1 METLLRDLRYG
12 MRGLLKRPGFTV
24 IVVLTLALGIGANTA
39 IFSVVNAV
47 LLRPLPFTDSSR
59 LVALG
64 QTYPSDRAGLTQ
76 FSFRNFVDLRDRS
89 KSFERIGAYYNTNLT
104 ITGQGAATRLRAAV
118 VTADLFPLLGAT
130 PALGRVFLPA
140 EDQKGGGT
148 PVVLSYESWQR
159 YLGGDPAAIGRSI
172 TLDNKTFTIIGVM
185 PAKFDFPIR
194 PQPTEV
200 WISTALDYESTN
212 EGSIMVA
219 RGYRGWRV
227 IGRLRSEATLA
238 QAQAE
243 LDVIGANLAAQFP
256 GENENM
262 GLRAVSLLESLV
274 GNLRTTLLLILGAVG
289 VVLLIACA
297 NVANLLLERAVTRQ
311 REITVRLALGASRW
325 RITRQHLTESLMLS
339 FAGSVV
345 GVLFAIWG
353 TDLIVSLSPEGI
365 ARIAETR
372 LDLNVLA
379 FTAAISVLTGILF
392 GLAPALAVSST
403 RLAEALKEGGR
414 SAAGGLRTNR
424 TRGFVVVA
432 EIAMAVVLL
441 VAAGLLIQSLV
452 RLQQVPL
459 GFEPRNVLTMSVAI
473 SSDGS
478 DGPARI
484 ADFYR
489 QVTERVKTVP
499 GVIDAS
505 VVSQLPLSG
514 SGAITG
520 LQIEG
525 RSEDRSDD
533 GMGLLHSVG
542 PDYFRLMGIPV
553 LKGREITV
561 RDDAKSTPVLIIN
574 ETLARRFFPGED
586 PLGKRIMPS
595 FSMNGPHVMREI
607 VGVVGDVKHKGPQA
621 EAVPEFYF
629 AQSQMPM
636 PGLTLVLRTT
646 GDPRSIVGAVRSEIQ
661 SIDKNAP
668 VYLVRTAEEYFARS
682 VQYPRFNMLLLSAFA
697 GVALI
702 LTIIGL
708 YGVISCSV
716 SQATH
721 EIGIHVALGAQ
732 TSDVLKMVIGQ
743 GMVLTLTGVAI
754 GLAAAFGLTRLMSGL
769 LFGIRAND
777 PVTFVE
783 VSLLIVVVAIA
794 ACLIP
799 ARRAAKVDPLVALR
813 YE

>member
-12 MRGLLKRPGFTV
+12 MRGLLKRPGFTA

-47 LLRPLPFTDSSR
+47 LLRPLPFADSTR

-64 QTYPSDRAGLTQ
+64 QTYPSDRAALTQ
-76 FSFRNFVDLRDRS
+76 FSFRNFADFRDQS
-89 KSFERIGAYYNTNLT
+89 KSFERLAAYYNTNLT
-104 ITGQGAATRLRAAV
+104 ITGQGPAMRLRAAV

-130 PALGRVFLPA
+130 PALGRVFQPA

-148 PVVLSYESWQR
+148 PVVLSYECWQR
-159 YLGGDPAAIGRSI
+159 YLGGDPAAIGRTV

-200 WISTALDYESTN
+200 WISTALDYESTG
-212 EGSIMVA
+212 EGSIMVS

-227 IGRLRSEATLA
+227 IGRLKPEVTLA

-243 LDVIGANLAAQFP
+243 LDVIGANIAAQFP
-256 GENENM
+256 EANKDL
-262 GLRAVSLLESLV
+262 GLRAVPLLESLV

-353 TDLIVSLSPEGI
+353 TDVIVSLSPEGI
-365 ARIAETR
+365 ARITETR

-392 GLAPALAVSST
+392 GLAPALAVSGT

-424 TRGFVVVA
+424 TRGLVVVV

-452 RLQQVPL
+452 RLQQVAL
-459 GFEPRNVLTMSVAI
+459 GFEPRKVLTMTVVMSPAKVDPQQI
-473 SSDGS
+473 S
-478 DGPARI
+478 
-484 ADFYR
+484 DFYR
-489 QVTERVKTVP
+489 EVSERVRTVP
-499 GVIDAS
+499 GVTGAS

-514 SGAITG
+514 NGASTS
-520 LQIEG
+520 LNIEG
-525 RSEDRSDD
+525 HPDDPSDE
-533 GMGLLHSVG
+533 GMGLIHSVG

-553 LKGREITV
+553 VKGREINAQDTM
-561 RDDAKSTPVLIIN
+561 KSKPVLIIN
-574 ETLARRFFPGED
+574 ETLARKFFPGEE
-586 PLGKRIMPS
+586 PVGKRMMPG
-595 FSMNGPHVMREI
+595 FSTNGPVMMREI
-607 VGVVGDVKHKGPQA
+607 VGIVGDVKHSGPQA
-621 EAVPEFYF
+621 ETIPEFYF

-636 PGLTLVLRTT
+636 QGMTLVVRTA
-646 GDPRSIVGAVRSEIQ
+646 GDPNSVVSGVRNEIQ

-668 VYLVRTAEEYFARS
+668 VYLVRTAEEYVARS
-682 VQYPRFNMLLLSAFA
+682 VKSPRFNTLLLSAFA
-697 GVALI
+697 VVALI
-702 LTIIGL
+702 LTVIGL

-716 SQATH
+716 SQSTH

-732 TSDVLKMVIGQ
+732 TSDVLKMVLGQ
-743 GMVLTLTGVAI
+743 GMVLTLAGVGI

-769 LFGIRAND
+769 LFGIRATD
-777 PVTFVE
+777 PITFVE
-783 VSLLIVVVAIA
+783 VSLLIVVVAIV
-794 ACLIP
+794 ACFIP